1 MYIFVVDGY
10 WEKSHV
16 KDFLADL
23 SALDGRVEHAA
34 TLEWTDPEAD
44 PGPFITKVRDIMSE
58 RLAEMRSSNT
68 SAP

>member
-1 MYIFVVDGY
+1 M
-10 WEKSHV
+10 